1 MTEAKIRVCHQCKA
15 RFTKLDGCNKMTC
28 RCGARM
34 CYICR
39 KPNVSRTTYTVGTC
53 VHVFMRACMYLCVH
67 ACVCACMHVF
77 VDVSIDGGLCIDE

>member
-39 KPNVSRTTYTVGTC
+39 KPNVSRTTYAVGAC
-53 VHVFMRACMYLCVH
+53 VRACVYACMHVFV
-67 ACVCACMHVF
+67 HVF